1 MLESIISAAIAVVS
15 GGAVLTSRI
24 HARILELDKRID
36 QIELD
41 MAQSYVSRASF
52 EKALE
57 RVEDHMI
64 RIENKLDVIV
74 TQRYPGP

>member
-36 QIELD
+36 QVELD
-41 MAQSYVSRASF
+41 MAQSYVSKRSF

-64 RIENKLDVIV
+64 RIENKLDVIAG
-74 TQRYPGP
+74 QRYSGQ

>member
-41 MAQSYVSRASF
+41 MAQSYVSKRSF

-64 RIENKLDVIV
+64 RIENKLDVIAG
-74 TQRYPGP
+74 QRYPGQ